1 MPKIPKKNLDGV
13 ALFYHRLGV
22 KHPNYMK
29 AQSKPEL
36 RSKIKS
42 QELTIKKLMESTEEI
57 RRNCQFALDQVTDD
71 RNRYARL
78 YDEVVE
84 ENQANR
90 VKLWIVI
97 TVVSG
102 AAIFFGT
109 IVACSFFNL

>member
-1 MPKIPKKNLDGV
+1 
-13 ALFYHRLGV
+13 
-22 KHPNYMK
+22 MK
-29 AQSKPEL
+29 TQSKPEL

-42 QELTIKKLMESTEEI
+42 QELTIKKLMESAKEI
-57 RRNCQFALDQVTDD
+57 WCNCQFALDQVIDD

-78 YDEVVE
+78 YDDAVE
-84 ENQANR
+84 ENQANQ

-109 IVACSFFNL
+109 IVACNFFNL